1 MGAFTRNAKRNRL
14 SGEGV
19 YKMGMMTALFLP
31 FLITTMLIELTPGPN
46 MAWLALTSA
55 TQGKRSGFAAVAG
68 IATGLAILAL
78 ASAVG
83 LAALAAR
90 APFAFSL
97 LRYAGVAYLLW
108 LAWQTWVGEQEV
120 ATNQID
126 ATAMAAW
133 FRHGLLLNLL
143 NPKAAV
149 FFVTVLPAYIAT
161 NAPVVPQTMLL
172 SACYVAIAT
181 AVHLVIV
188 ALAAQAH
195 GWITVGNRRN
205 QVRRIFVVLLA
216 MVAIW
221 FLVSTA

>member
-1 MGAFTRNAKRNRL
+1 
-14 SGEGV
+14 
-19 YKMGMMTALFLP
+19 
-31 FLITTMLIELTPGPN
+31 
-46 MAWLALTSA
+46 
-55 TQGKRSGFAAVAG
+55 
-68 IATGLAILAL
+68 
-78 ASAVG
+78 
-83 LAALAAR
+83 
-90 APFAFSL
+90 
-97 LRYAGVAYLLW
+97 
-108 LAWQTWVGEQEV
+108 LAWQTWVGEKEA
-120 ATNQID
+120 ATNHID

-149 FFVTVLPAYIAT
+149 FFVTVLPAYIVT
-161 NAPVVPQTMLL
+161 NAPIAPQTVLL

-195 GWITVGNRRN
+195 GWMTVGNRRN
-205 QVRRIFVVLLA
+205 QVRRIFAVLLA

>member
-1 MGAFTRNAKRNRL
+1 MGVLTRKAKRNRL

-19 YKMGMMTALFLP
+19 YKMRMMTALFLP

-55 TQGKRSGFAAVAG
+55 THGKRSGFAAVAG

-78 ASAVG
+78 ASAMG

-90 APFAFSL
+90 SPVTFSL
-97 LRYAGVAYLLW
+97 LRYAGAAYLLW
-108 LAWQTWVGEQEV
+108 LAWQTWVGEKEA
-120 ATNQID
+120 ATDEID

-149 FFVTVLPAYIAT
+149 FFVTVLPAYIVT
-161 NAPVVPQTMLL
+161 NASIVRQTMLL
-172 SACYVAIAT
+172 SASYVAIAT

-195 GWITVGNRRN
+195 AWMTVGNRRN
-205 QVRRIFVVLLA
+205 QVRRIFAVLLA

>member
-1 MGAFTRNAKRNRL
+1 MGAFTRKAKRNRL

-19 YKMGMMTALFLP
+19 YKMRMITALFLP

-68 IATGLAILAL
+68 IATGLAILSL
-78 ASAVG
+78 ASAMG

-90 APFAFSL
+90 SPFAFSL

-108 LAWQTWVGEQEV
+108 LAWQTWVGEKEV
-120 ATNQID
+120 GANHID

-149 FFVTVLPAYIAT
+149 FFVTVLPAYIVT
-161 NAPVVPQTMLL
+161 NAPIAPQTVLL
-172 SACYVAIAT
+172 SASYVAIAT

-195 GWITVGNRRN
+195 GWMTVGNRRN
-205 QVRRIFVVLLA
+205 QVRRIFAVLLA

-221 FLVSTA
+221 FLVSTR

>member
-1 MGAFTRNAKRNRL
+1 MLT
-14 SGEGV
+14 V
-19 YKMGMMTALFLP
+19 LFIP

-68 IATGLAILAL
+68 IATGLAILAV

-90 APFAFSL
+90 SSFAFSL

-120 ATNQID
+120 AANRID

-143 NPKAAV
+143 KPKAAV
-149 FFVTVLPAYIAT
+149 FFLSRSCQPISQRMRQLFRRPCCCPPA
-161 NAPVVPQTMLL
+161 MLRL
-172 SACYVAIAT
+172 RQRCTSSSLRWR
-181 AVHLVIV
+181 HKRME
-188 ALAAQAH
+188 
-195 GWITVGNRRN
+195 G
-205 QVRRIFVVLLA
+205 
-216 MVAIW
+216 
-221 FLVSTA
+221 

>member
-1 MGAFTRNAKRNRL
+1 MLT
-14 SGEGV
+14 V
-19 YKMGMMTALFLP
+19 LFIP

-68 IATGLAILAL
+68 IATGLAILAV

-90 APFAFSL
+90 SSFAFSL

-120 ATNQID
+120 AANRID

-149 FFVTVLPAYIAT
+149 FFCHGPASLYRNECTNCAANHSAVRQLCRDCHSSAPRHRCIGGAGAWMDDCGQPPEPSAPYICGSIGDGRNLVLGE
-161 NAPVVPQTMLL
+161 
-172 SACYVAIAT
+172 
-181 AVHLVIV
+181 H
-188 ALAAQAH
+188 AL
-195 GWITVGNRRN
+195 R
-205 QVRRIFVVLLA
+205 
-216 MVAIW
+216 
-221 FLVSTA
+221 

>member
-1 MGAFTRNAKRNRL
+1 MGAFSLNAKRNRL

-19 YKMGMMTALFLP
+19 YKIRMITALFLP

-55 TQGKRSGFAAVAG
+55 TQGKRSGFAAVVG

-83 LAALAAR
+83 LVALAAR

-108 LAWQTWVGEQEV
+108 LAWQTWVGEKEV
-120 ATNQID
+120 ATSEID

-149 FFVTVLPAYIAT
+149 FFVTVLPAYVAT

-172 SACYVAIAT
+172 SASYVAIAT

-195 GWITVGNRRN
+195 GWMTVGNR
-205 QVRRIFVVLLA
+205 QHKVRRIFAVLLA
-216 MVAIW
+216 IVAIW
-221 FLVSTA
+221 FLVSTG